1 MEQVFSLQE
10 GTWLP
15 SKVIKQ
21 QTRMIYFKVT
31 IESTKMFE
39 ILWFWTT
46 YDELQTGVWLFCDI
60 NWRL

>member
-46 YDELQTGVWLFCDI
+46 YDELQTGV
-60 NWRL
+60 